1 MMRAL
6 AIAALVVGAGAPAA
20 AQPAGVP
27 TAPEAKPAV
36 ESEIVGT
43 KGIDDCAPKPD
54 VPEARLRRLPGEHY
68 SRGVVL
74 YEQGDYRGGA
84 DEFIQA
90 YCLAP
95 CFGVLKDI
103 GQAFERQLDYETAIA
118 YYERFVRTMPEPG
131 APGACRPV
139 VVGEKGT
146 ISTRINTLRG
156 TRAKIRVATDPAGA
170 KITLFDE
177 NTGVRSVGAAD
188 TPEPIEVL
196 AGTYTMVV
204 EQEGYAS
211 VTKQITV
218 RIGQPYSFFYKLDLL
233 KGRLKVRTKPAD
245 ARILLDGK
253 LVGQGIY
260 DEELRRGP
268 YEIVVEASG
277 RVAEK
282 RVVEVQANATAEHT
296 IELPPPRANGRL
308 QLVVASGIA
317 GASLGGVGLSAG
329 SSNEVVLAVGS
340 FGAAAAA
347 VAGGYFGIPDD
358 YPLGSSSFI
367 ITSSL
372 IGLGEGFLIT
382 RLFSDDDELGAAM
395 SSLGVI
401 AAGAGAALTADYFD
415 FSPGDAALLNSGAL
429 WGTVVGAL
437 FAASYDDGTPYGSR
451 VGVGMT
457 LTGLNIGVLGGILLG
472 RNYEISRR
480 HAALID
486 LAGVA
491 GAAGAAALQSVI
503 DSNEL
508 EVPAERRANFAIA
521 GVTGGLLLGVYL
533 TRNMDVA
540 KVPRFK
546 PIVIPIKAKDGKVQ
560 MGFGIE
566 GEL

>member
-1 MMRAL
+1 MSRYL
-6 AIAALVVGAGAPAA
+6 AIVGVVVLAAGVAT
-20 AQPAGVP
+20 AQPQPTPVP
-27 TAPEAKPAV
+27 APGGATD
-36 ESEIVGT
+36 EIIGT
-43 KGIDDCAPKPD
+43 RGIDDCGPKPD
-54 VPEARLRRLPGEHY
+54 LPDARLRRLPGEHY

-74 YEQGDYRGGA
+74 YEQGDYAGGA

-131 APGACRPV
+131 TPGACRPV

-146 ISTRINTLRG
+146 ISQRINSLRN
-156 TRAKIRVATDPAGA
+156 TRAKIRVATNPKEA

-177 NTGVRSVGAAD
+177 NTGVRSVGTAD
-188 TPEPIEVL
+188 APDPIEVL

-204 EQEGYAS
+204 EKEGHQPVS
-211 VTKQITV
+211 QQITV
-218 RIGQPYSFFYKLDLL
+218 RIGQPYSFYYALELL
-233 KGRLKVRTKPAD
+233 KGRLKVRTKPPD
-245 ARILLDGK
+245 ARILLEGK

-260 DEELRRGP
+260 DDELPRGQ
-268 YEIVVEASG
+268 YNIVVEAPG
-277 RVAEK
+277 RIAEN
-282 RVVEVQANATAEHT
+282 RVVEVQASATAEHT

-308 QLVVASGIA
+308 QLVVASGIV
-317 GASLGGVGLSAG
+317 GASLGGIGLSAG
-329 SSNEVVLAVGS
+329 STNPLVVGVGS

-372 IGLGEGFLIT
+372 IGFGEGFLIT
-382 RLFSDDDELGAAM
+382 RLFSDDADVGVAM
-395 SSLGVI
+395 ASLGVV
-401 AAGAGAALTADYFD
+401 AAGTGAALTADYFE

-437 FAASYDDGTPYGSR
+437 FAASYDDGSDYGSR

-457 LTGLNIGVLGGILLG
+457 LTGLNIGVLGGVLLG

-521 GVTGGLLLGVYL
+521 GVTGGLLIGVYL
-533 TRNMDVA
+533 TRNMDVP
-540 KVPRFK
+540 KIPRFK
-546 PIVIPIKAKDGKVQ
+546 PTVIPIKAKDGKVQ
-560 MGFGIE
+560 IGFGIE